1 MRVEVYPRTSM
12 KSGSYKRITQTA
24 ENKKEDFTQSSFFYI
39 GNDSQRIEALS
50 PLFQSGYIAEHFSS
64 AQVTLLNLF
73 QSSETVP
80 NVIFVDVPFVEKNLF
95 EFISFL
101 KQSTHLKVTP
111 VLYNKKHII
120 NGYKD
125 RLKKSKLVDDIVDL
139 GSFQYNL
146 IDKIGFLKEV
156 KVYTQEY
163 PPVNINTVSTGGN
176 FHPAGH
182 QSYLKRVLDIV
193 LTLIA
198 ITLLLPVFVLI
209 AIAIMI
215 ESRGPVFYNSFRAGR
230 GFKIF
235 KFYKFRTMQVGA
247 DQKLGDLTH
256 LNQYNNSLFF
266 KVSNDP
272 RVTRIGAFLRKTSLD
287 ELPQLLNV
295 LKGDMSLVGN
305 RPLPLYEAATLTTNE
320 TVERFMAPAGMTGLW
335 QIKKRGKEN
344 MSTEE
349 RINLDI
355 DYARKHNLAYDLWIM
370 ANTPGAL
377 FQKSNV

>member
-1 MRVEVYPRTSM
+1 MTVEVYPRTSM
-12 KSGSYKRITQTA
+12 KSGSFKRITQTA
-24 ENKKEDFTQSSFFYI
+24 GNKKEDYSQISFFYI
-39 GNDSQRIEALS
+39 GNDSQRIEGLFS
-50 PLFQSGYIAEHFSS
+50 LFQSGFIAEHFSS
-64 AQVTLLNLF
+64 AQSTLQNLY
-73 QSSETVP
+73 QNTETLP
-80 NVIFVDVPFVEKNLF
+80 DVIFIDVPFVEKNLY

-101 KQSTHLKVTP
+101 NQSTDFRLTP

-146 IDKIGFLKEV
+146 LDKINFLTEAKA
-156 KVYTQEY
+156 YTQKY
-163 PPVNINTVSTGGN
+163 PLVNSDEGSEERN
-176 FHPAGH
+176 FQAAEN
-182 QSYLKRVLDIV
+182 QSYTKRGLDII
-193 LTLIA
+193 LTVVA
-198 ITLLLPVFVLI
+198 IILLLPVFALI
-209 AIAIMI
+209 AVAIMI
-215 ESRGPVFYNSFRAGR
+215 ESRGPVFYNSYRAGR

-235 KFYKFRTMQVGA
+235 RFYKFRTMEVGA
-247 DQKLGDLTH
+247 DKKLHDLTH

-266 KVSNDP
+266 KVNNDP
-272 RVTRIGAFLRKTSLD
+272 RVTRFGAFLRKTSLD

-335 QIKKRGKEN
+335 QIKRRGKEN